1 MSLNWKELTELHVI
15 SKIKDVVKDWFDSEL
30 FFVDLNGQVHSKNWQ
45 NDYKFSNQLLTVQ
58 SQLTHGLNILSH
70 DFESFF
76 DSNQDK
82 TPSIVDSA
90 FVDIKYYASPV
101 SIDGELV
108 GCVFAYPLLPKELS
122 DSERRAL
129 KRRLMDNG
137 ASDNDATICL
147 NSLKSIDGQNLNYFG
162 ELINLISEEIS
173 TYHQEIQK
181 GEDRIKD
188 LNSELGD
195 KYRYHSMIGKSKS
208 MQRDLSST

>member
-1 MSLNWKELTELHVI
+1 M
-15 SKIKDVVKDWFDSEL
+15 
-30 FFVDLNGQVHSKNWQ
+30 
-45 NDYKFSNQLLTVQ
+45 
-58 SQLTHGLNILSH
+58 SH

-122 DSERRAL
+122 DSERKAL
-129 KRRLMDNG
+129 KQRLMDNG

-147 NSLKSIDGQNLNYFG
+147 NSLKILMGKT
-162 ELINLISEEIS
+162 LITLVN
-173 TYHQEIQK
+173 
-181 GEDRIKD
+181 
-188 LNSELGD
+188 
-195 KYRYHSMIGKSKS
+195 
-208 MQRDLSST
+208 